1 MAEKQLTLRGVLT
14 GILGLVVITAS
25 SMYVALRMG
34 ALPWP
39 TVFVTVLSMTVLGR
53 CKGSTLQEINVT
65 HTLMSA
71 GAMVSGGL
79 AFTIPGIWM
88 IDPNANVSVLALMIM
103 AICGALL
110 GTVCSAVYR
119 RNLIEEQKLVYPIGQ
134 ASYQTLV
141 TGINNGKESFKLFIS
156 MGASVVFT
164 ALRDALGW
172 IPAVLTLFKGSALVQ
187 PITIWISPMALAIGA
202 MIGKV
207 SSFLWLGGAILG
219 YLLIVPIGLATSL
232 FADTFS
238 ANLFRENL
246 GIGIMLGTGIGVFLK
261 ASIDAIKKKDSK
273 AVNSQK
279 SVASSLKT
287 KKGVTLCL
295 LIGAFSVLLL
305 TLFTNMSL
313 PTAIVAVLG
322 VCLTTL
328 LSGILTGQSGVN
340 PMEVFGILV
349 MLLVQVSF
357 NPSLLVLFMVAGL
370 VAVACGLS
378 GDVMNDLKSG
388 YMLKTDPKQQIIGEA
403 IGGVVGAVVSVF
415 VLFLMKK
422 SFGSF
427 GTSVLP
433 APQAKAVASMA
444 SGIGSSPAFFFGV
457 VLGAVLYLLG
467 VPAATLGLGIYLSIN
482 ISLIVGLGAFV
493 ALVLSRSKKIKA
505 NDISLVSSG
514 LLGGEGITGVVIAI
528 VSMFS

>member
-1 MAEKQLTLRGVLT
+1 MADRQLTVRGVIT

-53 CKGSTLQEINVT
+53 MKGSTLQEINVT

-71 GAMVSGGL
+71 GAMVAGGL

-88 IDPNANVSVLALMIM
+88 IDPNADVKVLPIM
-103 AICGALL
+103 VMAVCGAVL
-110 GTVCSAVYR
+110 GTLFSAVYR

-141 TGINNGKESFKLFIS
+141 TGISKGKESLKLFVS

-164 ALRDALGW
+164 ALRDAFGW
-172 IPAVLTLFKGSALVQ
+172 IPSVITVFRGNALVQ

-202 MIGKV
+202 MIGKL
-207 SSFLWLGGAILG
+207 SAFLWLGGAVLG
-219 YLLIVPIGLATSL
+219 YLLIVPIGLSTNL
-232 FADTFS
+232 FADMAA

-246 GIGIMLGTGIGVFLK
+246 GIGLMLGTGVGVFIK
-261 ASIDAIKKKDSK
+261 VAIDAVKKRK
-273 AVNSQK
+273 ANK
-279 SVASSLKT
+279 GNEKASSLQSRNIAI
-287 KKGVTLCL
+287 CL
-295 LIGAFSVLLL
+295 AIGIVSALIMA
-305 TLFTNMSL
+305 LFTDMSL
-313 PTAIVAVLG
+313 GTAALAVLG

-357 NPSLLVLFMVAGL
+357 NPSLMVLFLTAGL
-370 VAVACGLS
+370 VSVACGLS

-388 YMLKTDPKQQIIGEA
+388 YMLKTDPKQQILGEA
-403 IGGVVGAVVSVF
+403 IGGVLGAVISVL

-422 SFGSF
+422 SFGGF
-427 GTSVLP
+427 GTDLLP
-433 APQAKAVASMA
+433 APQARAVASMA
-444 SGIGSSPAFFFGV
+444 SGLGDSPAFFVGIAI
-457 VLGAVLYLLG
+457 GAVMYLLG
-467 VPAATLGLGIYLSIN
+467 VPAATLGLGIYLAIN
-482 ISLIVGLGAFV
+482 ISLIVGIGAIA
-493 ALVLSRSKKIKA
+493 ALVISKTTKVQS
-505 NDISLVSSG
+505 NDIGLVSSG

-528 VSMFS
+528 ISMLG